1 MTEDQPL
8 VQAFRC
14 SRCGAPLD
22 VTPETIIA
30 VCRYCGYPNVL
41 VDNLPEEEIT
51 SIRVVPSLP
60 EKEILEKAME
70 RTRRDPDL
78 KGIAD
83 QIRWRKPY
91 GIYMPFY
98 TITASLDLEYWM
110 KLRVRYVENVRRGN
124 RWETRTYSRTIDVS
138 GKVSLHDEK
147 IPILARKGV
156 HGFSV
161 KAMGLHY
168 INKNPDTVPLAGL
181 DWKKYGLN
189 TLSAEFSRSDAEDIA
204 LEIGLNRLKA
214 RAYEEAVSRARG
226 WRGRVVNVK
235 VLARRY
241 NLDIKKLEVE
251 PLTLVPYWRLTYEYR
266 GGIYRYY
273 VSGWDGEVVIAE
285 EPVLPK
291 HRIGYLLAGIG
302 GGGLSSLGAVMA
314 ATAQTHTTAFLG
326 AIFFVGGVILSYTMG
341 RRILSTV
348 RVESPYGGSE
358 GIEEEVEKVF
368 EKAESLF
375 DMVTGAPIIG
385 GDV

>member
-1 MTEDQPL
+1 MAEDQLP

-30 VCRYCGYPNVL
+30 VCRYCGYPNVS
-41 VDNLPEEEIT
+41 VANLPEEEIT

-60 EKEILEKAME
+60 EKEILEKAIE

-78 KGIAD
+78 KGITD

-91 GIYMPFY
+91 GVYVPFY
-98 TITASLDLEYWM
+98 MVVASLELEYWM
-110 KLRVRYVENVRRGN
+110 KLRVGYVENVRRGN
-124 RWETRTYSRTIDVS
+124 RWETRTYSRIIDVS
-138 GKVSLHDEK
+138 GKVSLGVEK

-156 HGFSV
+156 NGFSV

-168 INKNPDTVPLAGL
+168 INKHPDTVPLASL

-189 TLSAEFSRSDAEDIA
+189 TLSAEFSRSNAEDIA

-214 RAYEEAVSRARG
+214 RAYEEAISRARS
-226 WRGRVVNVK
+226 WSGRVVNVK
-235 VLARRY
+235 VLAKRY
-241 NLDIKKLEVE
+241 KLDVKKLEVK

-291 HRIGYLLAGIG
+291 HRIGYLLAGIS
-302 GGGLSSLGAVMA
+302 GGGLSSLGAIMA
-314 ATAQTHTTAFLG
+314 AVAQTYTTAFLG
-326 AIFFVGGVILSYTMG
+326 AIFFVGGVILSYAMG
-341 RRILSTV
+341 RRILGTV
-348 RVESPYGGSE
+348 RVESPYGGGE

-368 EKAESLF
+368 EKAERLL
-375 DMVTGAPIIG
+375 DMVTSGPIIG
-385 GDV
+385 GDI

>member
-1 MTEDQPL
+1 LAEDRLL

-41 VDNLPEEEIT
+41 IANLPEEEIT

-60 EKEILEKAME
+60 EKEILEKAIE

-78 KGIAD
+78 KRITD

-91 GIYMPFY
+91 GVYVPFY
-98 TITASLDLEYWM
+98 MVAASLELEYWM
-110 KLRVRYVENVRRGN
+110 KLRVGYVENVRRGN
-124 RWETRTYSRTIDVS
+124 RWETRTYSRIIDVS
-138 GKVSLHDEK
+138 GKVSLGAEK
-147 IPILARKGV
+147 IPILARKSV

-168 INKNPDTVPLAGL
+168 INKHPDTVPLASL
-181 DWKKYGLN
+181 DWKRYGLN
-189 TLSAEFSRSDAEDIA
+189 TLSAEFSRSNAEDIA

-214 RAYEEAVSRARG
+214 RAYEEAISRARG
-226 WRGRVVNVK
+226 WSGRVVNVK
-235 VLARRY
+235 VLAKRY
-241 NLDIKKLEVE
+241 KLDVKKLEVE

-291 HRIGYLLAGIG
+291 HRIGYLLAGIS
-302 GGGLSSLGAVMA
+302 GGGLSSIGAIMA
-314 ATAQTHTTAFLG
+314 AVAQTHTTAFLG

-341 RRILSTV
+341 RRILGTV
-348 RVESPYGGSE
+348 RVESPYGGGE

-375 DMVTGAPIIG
+375 DMVTSGPIIG
-385 GDV
+385 GDI